1 MSKFFTW
8 LPGLLLASFGFA
20 LASEEMP
27 ILPPA
32 PGPETAEATVAL
44 PAPLSAGRFAALSRK
59 SPFTLASATQENADF
74 AKELILAG
82 YVRLEGKEFVMV
94 AKRNG
99 PERLMIGT
107 QPSPSAQG
115 MILEKVVRDPSGDPT
130 KMSAV
135 LRKGTETATLQYE
148 KGGAAPMAA
157 PGGAQ
162 PQVVPGAAP
171 VPPQGQPQVTAGQA
185 PAQNP
190 PVIRRRVVPI
200 PSSPPR

>member
-1 MSKFFTW
+1 
-8 LPGLLLASFGFA
+8 
-20 LASEEMP
+20 
-27 ILPPA
+27 
-32 PGPETAEATVAL
+32 
-44 PAPLSAGRFAALSRK
+44 
-59 SPFTLASATQENADF
+59 
-74 AKELILAG
+74 
-82 YVRLEGKEFVMV
+82 
-94 AKRNG
+94 
-99 PERLMIGT
+99 
-107 QPSPSAQG
+107 
-115 MILEKVVRDPSGDPT
+115 VVRDPSGDPT